1 MTDEKDELEVYFEGE
16 DHPISTEPEAQPE
29 PKTEE
34 TVETTQVESEQTPE
48 PEPDPVSEP
57 TAEKPSVPEGY
68 APIAALRDERRK
80 AQQAREE
87 AEMLRRQVP
96 VKDEAPDPY
105 DDIDKYN
112 DYMRNQWEQ
121 EMRFRQEQQRRKRLD
136 ASRSKMLE
144 QHQDYDE
151 MERIF
156 ELMTVQDTSLIDKM
170 LMSGNEAR
178 FAYKTAKAYKDSL
191 LKPVQTETESEPL
204 RVKEVPNLAKATA
217 QASNMPQVEHEAT
230 IDDIFEDMQY

>member
-16 DHPISTEPEAQPE
+16 DHPISTEPEAQVE
-29 PKTEE
+29 QKEE

-68 APIAALRDERRK
+68 APIAALQDERRK

-96 VKDEAPDPY
+96 VNDEAPDPY
-105 DDIDKYN
+105 EDIDKYN
-112 DYMRNQWEQ
+112 AYIRNQTEQ
-121 EMRFRQEQQRRKRLD
+121 EIYQRMEQQRLQNLEF
-136 ASRSKMLE
+136 SRSKMLE

-151 MERIF
+151 MEQIF
-156 ELMTVQDTSLIDKM
+156 SIMTATNMELVDKM
-170 LMSGNEAR
+170 NMSSDPAKFAYDTAKSYKASLMSQPE
-178 FAYKTAKAYKDSL
+178 
-191 LKPVQTETESEPL
+191 PQSEPE
-204 RVKEVPNLAKATA
+204 RVPIKEVPNLAKATA
-217 QASNMPQVEHEAT
+217 QAPNTPQVEQEAT
-230 IDDIFEDMQY
+230 IDDIFADMQY